1 MTDSPPHLKAV
12 TLLLNHGVIVMS
24 FLIRIVIVIFITA
37 PLTGLAV
44 ERRIEG
50 NRTLEGVPDIS
61 DQLINRVAQYSNIR
75 SAFHLSWHPSG
86 DSLLISTR
94 LADTNQLHLVS
105 QPLGVRTQL
114 TFYRE
119 PVTSGQFSPAKES
132 NSLLF
137 SRDIGGDE
145 NYQIFYFN
153 LNDGKTAQLT
163 PSGSRNSAISW
174 SNDGEYFAY
183 MSNRDDPRRFDVWLS
198 KVDDPDSARMLV
210 KGSGFYWY
218 PGGWSQDDTKLLVRQ
233 VVSAVDSRPYIVDVE
248 SGKMNRI
255 GPADQKAAYGSGEFS
270 ADGQSLY
277 LSSDLGSDFS
287 KLQKFNLDTGQMTTI
302 TSDINWGVS
311 GVDMS
316 SDGKQL
322 AFATNEDGISRLY
335 LLNTRNDSYTQVKEI
350 PEGLIYSFSFAPG
363 DSRIALTLS
372 TATSSADVY
381 VFRPRNRS
389 LTRWTRSE
397 AGGLNV
403 DNFVDAKLIHYP
415 TYDQVDGA
423 ARMIPAFVYK
433 PKTVDKRLPVM
444 ISIHGGPEGQV
455 RPGFSARVQSL
466 VNELGIIV
474 ITPNVRGS
482 AGYGKRYIN
491 LDNGLKREDSVRDI
505 GSLLDWIKTQPD
517 MDLDRVGV
525 IGSSYGGYMVLGSL
539 TLYSDRIRA
548 GVEYF
553 GISNFV
559 TFLQNTSDY
568 RRDHRRQ
575 EYGDERKPEI
585 FEYLNRTAPIN
596 NVDKITAPLFVL
608 QGANDPRVP
617 ASESEQ
623 IVEAVRENG
632 MDVWYLLFDDE
643 GHGFRKKP
651 NQNYSDA
658 AVLKFIEQYVM

>member
-1 MTDSPPHLKAV
+1 
-12 TLLLNHGVIVMS
+12 MS
-24 FLIRIVIVIFITA
+24 TVIRILITVLIA
-37 PLTGLAV
+37 GPLTTLAV

-50 NRTLEGVPDIS
+50 NRTVEGVPEIS
-61 DQLINRVAQYSNIR
+61 DELINRVAQYSNIR
-75 SAFHLSWHPSG
+75 SAFHLSWHPSR

-94 LADTNQLHLVS
+94 LGDTNQLHLVS
-105 QPLGVRTQL
+105 QPLGTRTQI

-119 PVTSGQFSPAKES
+119 PVSSGQFSPVKDS

-137 SRDIGGDE
+137 SRDMGGDE
-145 NYQIFYFN
+145 NYQIFHLN

-163 PSGSRNSAISW
+163 PSGSRNGAISW
-174 SNDGEYFAY
+174 SNNGRYFAY
-183 MSNRDDPRRFDVWLS
+183 MSNRDDPGRFDVWVS

-210 KGSGFYWY
+210 KGTGFYWY
-218 PGGWSQDDTKLLVRQ
+218 PGNWSQDDAKLLVRQ
-233 VVSAVDSRPYIVDVE
+233 VVSAVDTRPYIVDVE
-248 SGKMNRI
+248 SGKMDRI
-255 GPADQKAAYGSGEFS
+255 GPADRRAAYGSGDFT
-270 ADGQSLY
+270 ADGQDLY
-277 LSSDLGSDFS
+277 LTSDLGTDFA
-287 KLQKFNLDTGQMTTI
+287 KLQKYNLESGEFTTI
-302 TSDINWGVS
+302 TSDIDWGVS
-311 GVDMS
+311 GIDMS
-316 SDGKQL
+316 SNGKQL

-335 LLNTRNDSYTQVKEI
+335 LLNTRNDSYRQVKEI
-350 PEGLIYSFSFAPG
+350 PQGLIYGFTFAPS
-363 DSRIALTLS
+363 DNRIAMTLS
-372 TATSSADVY
+372 RATSSADVY
-381 VFRPRNRS
+381 VYQPRNHA
-389 LTRWTRSE
+389 LTRWTSSE
-397 AGGLNV
+397 VGGLNP
-403 DNFVDAKLIHYP
+403 DNFVDAELIHYP

-433 PKTVDKRLPVM
+433 PRTLDKRLPVM

-455 RPGFSARVQSL
+455 RPGFSTRVQSL
-466 VNELGIIV
+466 VNELGMIV
-474 ITPNVRGS
+474 VTPNVRGS
-482 AGYGKRYIN
+482 AGYGKRYIS

-505 GSLLDWIKTQPD
+505 GSLLDWIATQPD
-517 MDLDRVGV
+517 MDPDRVGV
-525 IGSSYGGYMVLGSL
+525 IGGSYGGYMVLGSL

-596 NVDKITAPLFVL
+596 NVDKITTPLFVL

-623 IVEAVRENG
+623 IVKVVRENG
-632 MDVWYLLFDDE
+632 QDVWYLLFDDE

-651 NQNYSDA
+651 NQVYSNA
-658 AVLKFIEQYVM
+658 AVLKFIEEYIL